1 LVEIPGAI
9 VAAAEVQ
16 SGLIAVV
23 VFVPPVPAISRVDCK
38 LDEIVYGFESVMP
51 PVLVSVYVYVMVRSA
66 GVTVVLFCV
75 TVRLKR
81 APEYVMTVKLAGLDV
96 IVWAPNLAAPVP
108 VLITDPAVSSSGTMS
123 YVPVQVFVA
132 AGAILAGSAQ
142 VIGVLL
148 SVTVNGDVSVTLPV
162 FVSV

>member
-1 LVEIPGAI
+1 
-9 VAAAEVQ
+9 
-16 SGLIAVV
+16 
-23 VFVPPVPAISRVDCK
+23 
-38 LDEIVYGFESVMP
+38 
-51 PVLVSVYVYVMVRSA
+51 MVRSA

-81 APEYVMTVKLAGLDV
+81 GSEYVMTVKLAGLDV
-96 IVWAPNLAAPVP
+96 IVWAPKLAAPVP

-148 SVTVNGDVSVTLPV
+148 SVTVNGDARVTLPV